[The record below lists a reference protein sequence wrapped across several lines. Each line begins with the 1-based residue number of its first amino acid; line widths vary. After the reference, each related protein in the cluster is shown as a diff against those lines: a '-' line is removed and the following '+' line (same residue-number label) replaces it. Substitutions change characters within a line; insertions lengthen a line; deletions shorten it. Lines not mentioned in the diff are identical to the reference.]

1 MIRKIGSIDSRSD
14 VYTSEPIPSAAVS
27 DPSSRRFATDPYGRH
42 TGVID
47 SVRTRNKV
55 ILRVSSPDPAARTST
70 KPLRQPK
77 I

>member
-1 MIRKIGSIDSRSD
+1 MIRKIDSIDSRSD

-27 DPSSRRFATDPYGRH
+27 DPSSRRFATVPYGRH

-47 SVRTRNKV
+47 SVSTRNKV
-55 ILRVSSPDPAARTST
+55 ILRVSSPDPAARTSSKT
-70 KPLRQPK
+70 LRQPK